1 MTDKETEDLQKYL
14 GRMIAEQSRLQRA
27 LIDGEPLDDE
37 APPDLSGLLFP
48 DPLRSTLE
56 QLRSNRLT
64 LDEVLAAKALH
75 DKIVELFAGLLEAF
89 EQCSSSESRGTCSTG
104 QSCRAPAW
112 RDIPFNAVNVAG
124 AARKA
129 NIFPAFAAPTLVR
142 RRKAEVAAAN
152 APTALTAPSPQGTP

>member
-14 GRMIAEQSRLQRA
+14 SRMIAEQSRLQRA

-37 APPDLSGLLFP
+37 PPPDLSGLLFP

-75 DKIVELFAGLLEAF
+75 DKIVKLFAGLLEAF
-89 EQCSSSESRGTCSTG
+89 EQCSSSQSRGTCSTSE
-104 QSCRAPAW
+104 SCRAPAW
-112 RDIPFNAVNVAG
+112 RNIPFRHVA
-124 AARKA
+124 
-129 NIFPAFAAPTLVR
+129 IFLILVITFALAFATPPLVR

>member
-75 DKIVELFAGLLEAF
+75 DKIVELFAGLLKAF
-89 EQCSSSESRGTCSTG
+89 EQCSSSESGGTCSTG
-104 QSCRAPAW
+104 ESCRAPAW
-112 RDIPFNAVNVAG
+112 RDIPFRQ
-124 AARKA
+124 AA
-129 NIFPAFAAPTLVR
+129 IFLILVITFVLAFAAPTLVR